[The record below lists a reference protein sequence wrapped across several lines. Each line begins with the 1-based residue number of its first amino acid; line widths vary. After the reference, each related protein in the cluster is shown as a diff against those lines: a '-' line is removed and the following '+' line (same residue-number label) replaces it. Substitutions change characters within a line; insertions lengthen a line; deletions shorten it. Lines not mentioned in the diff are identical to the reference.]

1 MAESKNYFNVEE
13 LQSICQDFGLSDEGS
28 KTTLVHRI
36 VTRPAVSRVS
46 CFRLRTKQVETH
58 DQSVQV
64 SNVELVPK
72 EETRIKPW
80 KSNLPLFAFV
90 VVIICGLLIIA
101 QLLFVNDKIE
111 IPMMP
116 TKIASVSRLS
126 ESTIK
131 SISNGY
137 LVRQRSYSLTNNGAE
152 TWFSRFGCNSMSKYK
167 VCSHCLMGLG
177 LTLNAIIQLNYFWI
191 KFNSVGFVLS
201 PMMLATMPLAKR
213 K

>member
-1 MAESKNYFNVEE
+1 MAESKNYFNVDE

-72 EETRIKPW
+72 GETRVKPW
-80 KSNLPLFAFV
+80 KSNLSLFAFV

-111 IPMMP
+111 IP
-116 TKIASVSRLS
+116 
-126 ESTIK
+126 
-131 SISNGY
+131 
-137 LVRQRSYSLTNNGAE
+137 VRRS
-152 TWFSRFGCNSMSKYK
+152 WFG
-167 VCSHCLMGLG
+167 
-177 LTLNAIIQLNYFWI
+177 
-191 KFNSVGFVLS
+191 
-201 PMMLATMPLAKR
+201 
-213 K
+213 